1 MSLTKAGTIVR
12 IDSRKGATM
21 NLNLSDWDWLNA
33 ALGVLFLYRG
43 IRDLYNGTGTGWS
56 TEDEKKHFRKFYG
69 IASILCGALYLVN
82 TFLPRVE
89 PLHSILMVAA
99 LVLCA
104 ALLISYLCY
113 TLSRDDKNK
122 KWEVAMEV
130 ICAILTAL
138 FGIGFGIFM
147 ALHPEDA
154 IALRSRRRY
163 TQVPEPT
170 EEYIKLTRLEGIVVS
185 VLCAVLLVV
194 LLFAPQ

>member
-21 NLNLSDWDWLNA
+21 NLNLSVWDWLNA

-69 IASILCGALYLVN
+69 IASTIGGASLLVN
-82 TFLPRVE
+82 IFLPKVE

-99 LVLCA
+99 LVLCV

-113 TLSRDDKNK
+113 ALSRSDKNK
-122 KWEVAMEV
+122 K
-130 ICAILTAL
+130 
-138 FGIGFGIFM
+138 
-147 ALHPEDA
+147 
-154 IALRSRRRY
+154 
-163 TQVPEPT
+163 
-170 EEYIKLTRLEGIVVS
+170 
-185 VLCAVLLVV
+185 
-194 LLFAPQ
+194 

>member
-69 IASILCGALYLVN
+69 IASTIGGAFLLVN
-82 TFLPRVE
+82 IFLPKVE
-89 PLHSILMVAA
+89 PLNSILMMAA
-99 LVLCA
+99 LVFCVI
-104 ALLISYLCY
+104 LLISHLCY

-122 KWEVAMEV
+122 K
-130 ICAILTAL
+130 
-138 FGIGFGIFM
+138 
-147 ALHPEDA
+147 
-154 IALRSRRRY
+154 
-163 TQVPEPT
+163 
-170 EEYIKLTRLEGIVVS
+170 
-185 VLCAVLLVV
+185 
-194 LLFAPQ
+194 

>member
-56 TEDEKKHFRKFYG
+56 TEDEKKHFHKFYG
-69 IASILCGALYLVN
+69 IASTIGGAFLLVN
-82 TFLPRVE
+82 IFLPKVE

-99 LVLCA
+99 LVLCT

-113 TLSRDDKNK
+113 ALSRSDKTK
-122 KWEVAMEV
+122 K
-130 ICAILTAL
+130 
-138 FGIGFGIFM
+138 
-147 ALHPEDA
+147 
-154 IALRSRRRY
+154 
-163 TQVPEPT
+163 
-170 EEYIKLTRLEGIVVS
+170 
-185 VLCAVLLVV
+185 
-194 LLFAPQ
+194 

>member
-69 IASILCGALYLVN
+69 IASTIGGAFLLVN
-82 TFLPRVE
+82 IFLPKVE
-89 PLHSILMVAA
+89 PLNSILMVAV

-113 TLSRDDKNK
+113 ALSRSDKTK
-122 KWEVAMEV
+122 K
-130 ICAILTAL
+130 
-138 FGIGFGIFM
+138 
-147 ALHPEDA
+147 
-154 IALRSRRRY
+154 
-163 TQVPEPT
+163 
-170 EEYIKLTRLEGIVVS
+170 
-185 VLCAVLLVV
+185 
-194 LLFAPQ
+194 

>member
-69 IASILCGALYLVN
+69 IASTIGGAFLLVN
-82 TFLPRVE
+82 IFLPKVE
-89 PLHSILMVAA
+89 PLNSILMVAA

-113 TLSRDDKNK
+113 ALSRDDKTNK
-122 KWEVAMEV
+122 
-130 ICAILTAL
+130 
-138 FGIGFGIFM
+138 
-147 ALHPEDA
+147 
-154 IALRSRRRY
+154 
-163 TQVPEPT
+163 
-170 EEYIKLTRLEGIVVS
+170 
-185 VLCAVLLVV
+185 
-194 LLFAPQ
+194 

>member
-56 TEDEKKHFRKFYG
+56 SEDEKKHFHSFFG
-69 IASILCGALYLVN
+69 ILSILCGALYLVN
-82 TFLPRVE
+82 IFLPKVE
-89 PLHSILMVAA
+89 PLNSILMVAT

-113 TLSRDDKNK
+113 ALSRDDKVK
-122 KWEVAMEV
+122 K
-130 ICAILTAL
+130 
-138 FGIGFGIFM
+138 
-147 ALHPEDA
+147 
-154 IALRSRRRY
+154 
-163 TQVPEPT
+163 
-170 EEYIKLTRLEGIVVS
+170 
-185 VLCAVLLVV
+185 
-194 LLFAPQ
+194 

>member
-21 NLNLSDWDWLNA
+21 NLNLSVWDWLNA

-69 IASILCGALYLVN
+69 IASTIGGAFLLVN
-82 TFLPRVE
+82 IFLPKVE
-89 PLHSILMVAA
+89 PLNSILMVAA

-113 TLSRDDKNK
+113 ALSRDDKTK
-122 KWEVAMEV
+122 K
-130 ICAILTAL
+130 
-138 FGIGFGIFM
+138 
-147 ALHPEDA
+147 
-154 IALRSRRRY
+154 
-163 TQVPEPT
+163 
-170 EEYIKLTRLEGIVVS
+170 
-185 VLCAVLLVV
+185 
-194 LLFAPQ
+194 